1 MKTLAKSFSK
11 IVSCLILSLL
21 LSACFIRPYKFDL
34 EQGNIITNEKVAQ
47 ITPGMSEEQVRYV
60 LGTPMLNDVFH
71 TNRWDYVYYD
81 KPRIGKETRRHIA
94 VHFEDGRVS
103 EVTRDFLPEA
113 VA

>member
-1 MKTLAKSFSK
+1 
-11 IVSCLILSLL
+11 
-21 LSACFIRPYKFDL
+21 
-34 EQGNIITNEKVAQ
+34 
-47 ITPGMSEEQVRYV
+47 
-60 LGTPMLNDVFH
+60 MLNDVFH